1 MPADEHLCMVG
12 GPMTSNRTIVDEF
25 SKIMNSCRGQ
35 VAFVTDEGDRLV
47 ANSMLSALV
56 GLSTI
61 LSVAEAVA
69 LHVECEFD
77 EDCRLI
83 IAFMKKYKLG
93 QYRA

>member
-1 MPADEHLCMVG
+1 
-12 GPMTSNRTIVDEF
+12 MTSNRTIVDEF
-25 SKIMNSCRGQ
+25 SRIMNTCRGQ

-61 LSVAEAVA
+61 LSAAEAVI
-69 LHVECEFD
+69 LHVECEYED
-77 EDCRLI
+77 DCRRI

-93 QYRA
+93 QYRVADKP